1 VNSFTNF
8 NQTYFK
14 ELHMLLQTPRNTRLA
29 VVSLVVLAAI
39 LMIVWVPFI
48 GFDMVNPI
56 VTAQQARIEK
66 FTAEGNPQA
75 PLLTYTV
82 WLVSFFYPFWSTLS
96 AIGGVVLLVIALPLY
111 RGERWTRGLALLCLA
126 FPSMGGA
133 YMIVPWMNFIGSAQ
147 GGFPPAVIIMMI
159 GLIPYFSI
167 LLAEKV
173 DMFQKIVDFLVFLML
188 GVTAAENFANG
199 HAAFRILFGHPKRP
213 LFAEGI
219 AITYFGWLALWV
231 GMALCI
237 AAIYLL
243 GQKKMSGWYAGL
255 MGGLVT
261 MVASGATHYVRH
273 ATNDYLYGA
282 LMGLSIVIML
292 VIPAFKQR
300 LVDEPTESKGSQPQ
314 GALQPEAA

>member
-1 VNSFTNF
+1 
-8 NQTYFK
+8 
-14 ELHMLLQTPRNTRLA
+14 MLLTTSRQVRLT
-29 VVSLVVLAAI
+29 VVILVVIAAI
-39 LMIVWVPFI
+39 LMIAVIPFI

-56 VTAQQARIEK
+56 VKAQQARIEK

-75 PLLTYTV
+75 PLLALTV
-82 WLVSFFYPFWSTLS
+82 WLVSFFFPFWSTMSLI
-96 AIGGVVLLVIALPLY
+96 AGIVLLVIAVPLY

-126 FPSMGGA
+126 VPSIGGA

-147 GGFPPAVIIMMI
+147 GGFPPAVTMMMI
-159 GLIPYFSI
+159 GLIPYFAI

-173 DMFQKIVDFLVFLML
+173 DLTQKAVDFLVFLML

-199 HAAFRILFGHPKRP
+199 HAAYRILFGHPARP

-231 GMALCI
+231 GMGLCI

-243 GQKKMSGWYAGL
+243 GEKKISGWYAGL
-255 MGGLVT
+255 IGGFVT
-261 MVASGATHYVRH
+261 LIGSGATHYVRH

-292 VIPAFKQR
+292 LIPLFKQR
-300 LVDEPTESKGSQPQ
+300 LLTEYSG
-314 GALQPEAA
+314 

>member
-1 VNSFTNF
+1 
-8 NQTYFK
+8 
-14 ELHMLLQTPRNTRLA
+14 MLLSTSRQVRLI
-29 VVSLVVLAAI
+29 VVSLIVLAAI

-56 VTAQQARIEK
+56 VKAQQVRIEK

-75 PLLTYTV
+75 PLLTHTV
-82 WLVSFFYPFWSTLS
+82 WLVSFFFPFWSTLS
-96 AIGGVVLLVIALPLY
+96 LIAGLALLVIALPLY

-126 FPSMGGA
+126 VPSIGGA
-133 YMIVPWMNFIGSAQ
+133 YMIVPWMNFVGSAQ
-147 GGFPPAVIIMMI
+147 GGFPPAVIIMTI
-159 GLIPYFSI
+159 GLIPYFAL
-167 LLAEKV
+167 LLAENV
-173 DMFQKIVDFLVFLML
+173 ELNQKIVDFLVFLML

-199 HAAFRILFGHPKRP
+199 HAAYRILFGHPARP

-243 GQKKMSGWYAGL
+243 GEKKMSGWYAG
-255 MGGLVT
+255 MIGGLVT
-261 MVASGATHYVRH
+261 LVGSGATHYVRH

-282 LMGLSIVIML
+282 LMGLSIVVML
-292 VIPAFKQR
+292 AIPFFKQR
-300 LVDEPTESKGSQPQ
+300 LIETK
-314 GALQPEAA
+314 

>member
-1 VNSFTNF
+1 
-8 NQTYFK
+8 
-14 ELHMLLQTPRNTRLA
+14 MLLSTSRQVRLA
-29 VVSLVVLAAI
+29 VVTLLVIAAI
-39 LMIVWVPFI
+39 LMIAVIPFI

-56 VTAQQARIEK
+56 VKAQQIRIEK

-75 PLLTYTV
+75 PLLALTV
-82 WLVSFFYPFWSTLS
+82 WLVSFFFPFWSTMS
-96 AIGGVVLLVIALPLY
+96 FIAGIVLLVIALPFY

-126 FPSMGGA
+126 VPSIGGA
-133 YMIVPWMNFIGSAQ
+133 YMIVPWMNFIG
-147 GGFPPAVIIMMI
+147 GGFPPAVTMMTI
-159 GLIPYFSI
+159 GLIPYFAI

-173 DMFQKIVDFLVFLML
+173 DLTQKVVDFLVFLML

-199 HAAFRILFGHPKRP
+199 HAAYRILFGHPARP

-219 AITYFGWLALWV
+219 AITYFGWLTLWV

-243 GQKKMSGWYAGL
+243 GEKKMSGWYAG
-255 MGGLVT
+255 MIGGLVT
-261 MVASGATHYVRH
+261 LMGSAAIHYVRH

-292 VIPAFKQR
+292 LIPVFKQR
-300 LVDEPTESKGSQPQ
+300 LLTEYSS
-314 GALQPEAA
+314 

>member
-1 VNSFTNF
+1 
-8 NQTYFK
+8 
-14 ELHMLLQTPRNTRLA
+14 MLIETPKQTRLA
-29 VVSLVVLAAI
+29 VVSLVVLAAL

-66 FTAEGNPQA
+66 FTTEGNPQA
-75 PLLTYTV
+75 PLLAYTV
-82 WLVSFFYPFWSTLS
+82 WLVSFFFPFWSTLS
-96 AIGGVVLLVIALPLY
+96 VVAGLALLVIALPLY

-126 FPSMGGA
+126 IPSMGGA
-133 YMIVPWMNFIGSAQ
+133 YMIVPWMNFVGSAQ
-147 GGFPPAVIIMMI
+147 GGFPPAVTIMTI
-159 GLIPYFSI
+159 GLLPYFAI

-173 DMFQKIVDFLVFLML
+173 DLSQKVVEFLVFLML

-243 GQKKMSGWYAGL
+243 GQKKISGWYAGL
-255 MGGLVT
+255 IGGLVT

-282 LMGLSIVIML
+282 LMGVSLIVMFL
-292 VIPAFKQR
+292 IPFFKQR
-300 LVDEPTESKGSQPQ
+300 LVEESVEKDTPVSQVVLEPKT
-314 GALQPEAA
+314 A

>member
-1 VNSFTNF
+1 
-8 NQTYFK
+8 
-14 ELHMLLQTPRNTRLA
+14 MLLSTPRQVR
-29 VVSLVVLAAI
+29 LVVVTLVVIAAI
-39 LMIVWVPFI
+39 LMIAVIPFI

-56 VTAQQARIEK
+56 VKAQQARIEK
-66 FTAEGNPQA
+66 FTAENNPQA
-75 PLLTYTV
+75 PLLAYTV
-82 WLVSFFYPFWSTLS
+82 WLVSFFFPFWSTMSL
-96 AIGGVVLLVIALPLY
+96 IGGIILLVIALPFY

-126 FPSMGGA
+126 MPSIGGA

-147 GGFPPAVIIMMI
+147 GGFPPAVTIMTV
-159 GLIPYFSI
+159 GLIPYFVI

-173 DMFQKIVDFLVFLML
+173 DVTQKVVDFLVFLML

-199 HAAFRILFGHPKRP
+199 HAAYRILFGHPARP

-243 GQKKMSGWYAGL
+243 GEKKVSGWYAGL
-255 MGGLVT
+255 IGGLVT
-261 MVASGATHYVRH
+261 LVASGATHYVRH

-282 LMGLSIVIML
+282 LMGLSIVVML
-292 VIPAFKQR
+292 VIPVFKQR
-300 LVDEPTESKGSQPQ
+300 LLDTVAEEKTAQAQPVLKPK
-314 GALQPEAA
+314 AV

>member
-1 VNSFTNF
+1 
-8 NQTYFK
+8 
-14 ELHMLLQTPRNTRLA
+14 MLLQTPRNTRLA

-39 LMIVWVPFI
+39 LMIVWIPFI
-48 GFDMVNPI
+48 SFDMVNPI
-56 VTAQQARIEK
+56 VTYQQQRIEK

-82 WLVSFFYPFWSTLS
+82 WLVSFFYPFWGTLS
-96 AIGGVVLLVIALPLY
+96 VIAGVVLLVIALPLF

-126 FPSMGGA
+126 IPSMGGA
-133 YMIVPWMNFIGSAQ
+133 YMIVPWMNFVGSAE
-147 GGFPPAVIIMMI
+147 GGFPPAVIIMTI
-159 GLIPYFSI
+159 GLIPYFAL

-173 DMFQKIVDFLVFLML
+173 DLPQKVVEGLVFLML

-243 GQKKMSGWYAGL
+243 GQKKMSGWYAGFI
-255 MGGLVT
+255 GGLVT
-261 MVASGATHYVRH
+261 IVASGATHYVRH

-282 LMGLSIVIML
+282 LMGLSL
-292 VIPAFKQR
+292 VVMFLLPYFKGR
-300 LVDEPTESKGSQPQ
+300 LVEETTQEKTHQSKL
-314 GALQPEAA
+314 ALKPEAS